1 MFKIQITT
9 GYVPLLYEVSLDSF
23 YNIFTI
29 YERNTCTNALGS
41 KVAFGAKYPWG
52 DVGLVTLGPYLASEA
67 LQYITLNRL
76 MLQSEHLVT
85 VRSQA
90 HIYKIH
96 VNVMHKDWFNLKGL
110 KKHQWPMTET
120 HSI

>member
-29 YERNTCTNALGS
+29 YERNTCPNVFWS
-41 KVAFGAKYPWG
+41 KVAFRAKYPWG
-52 DVGLVTLGPYLASEA
+52 DVGLVTLGSIFGESKVWKLWIEA

-85 VRSQA
+85 VRS
-90 HIYKIH
+90 
-96 VNVMHKDWFNLKGL
+96 
-110 KKHQWPMTET
+110 
-120 HSI
+120 